1 MADNISSN
9 TTNVSTTNA
18 NTNNLSNKP
27 QDNDK
32 YTAKRKDGKKNTQNQ
47 NVKDKSSSS
56 TGPTPKK
63 GEVKGNNNQNGKG
76 NNDKEKT
83 NPKEQAQQKAKEQ
96 AATTAMT
103 ALGVPAPVA
112 KALSKP
118 VANKLDQKGLLNEN
132 QRIKQGLERL
142 NNIRNM
148 TKVQEEKED
157 EEENEN
163 STSSIEQAENV
174 GAKIEQAKG
183 IIKILKMIPP
193 PAWGAIIG
201 VTLFFII
208 GLILLTSISGV
219 TTNASVMNNY
229 SQDINEDSSSSNT
242 SNTNPG
248 TGELGYP
255 TTSHTISAGYPY
267 YSNGDF
273 HGGIDFPVAV
283 GTSVYAAEDGEVIIR
298 KELNYSYGYYL
309 YIKHDNGLCTLYAH
323 NSELL
328 VQQGDRVTKGQE
340 IAKSGTTGNST
351 GPHVHFEVR
360 TNCGVSSS
368 GAPSGE
374 YVDPN
379 NYLAE

>member
-32 YTAKRKDGKKNTQNQ
+32 YTAKRNDGKKNTQNQ
-47 NVKDKSSSS
+47 NVKGKSSSS

-118 VANKLDQKGLLNEN
+118 VANKLDQKGLLNDN
-132 QRIKQGLERL
+132 QKIKQGQERL
-142 NNIRNM
+142 NNIRNA
-148 TKVQEEKED
+148 TRSNEENT
-157 EEENEN
+157 EEEEEE
-163 STSSIEQAENV
+163 TSPIDEIENV
-174 GAKIEQAKG
+174 EAKVNQAKG
-183 IIKILKMIPP
+183 IIRILKRIPP
-193 PAWGAIIG
+193 PAWGIIVG
-201 VTLFFII
+201 IVAFILI
-208 GLILLTSISGV
+208 MLILMSWYATVAG
-219 TTNASVMNNY
+219 AFDM
-229 SQDINEDSSSSNT
+229 NEDSEQIASGTSNIDDT

-374 YVDPN
+374 YADPN